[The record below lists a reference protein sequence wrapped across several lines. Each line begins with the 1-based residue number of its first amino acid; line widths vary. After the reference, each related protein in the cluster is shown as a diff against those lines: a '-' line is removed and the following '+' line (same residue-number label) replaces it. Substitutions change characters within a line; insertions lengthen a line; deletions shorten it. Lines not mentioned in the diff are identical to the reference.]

1 MRVYI
6 YKHTHKVQPQSLHS
20 IHPPIMAI
28 TDSIISGIIS
38 FIPTLVTATSRQ
50 IGYVRNHQEHVK
62 KLIEAAEELRAKRH
76 DIEIVHNAAA
86 SSGRT
91 PTQHSEN
98 WVKKAKTVENE
109 IESIRTEPIERRGT
123 FFDIMSCYKLGKRAA
138 KKLEDVQR
146 LINEGNN
153 FGHDQ
158 LVHQFSAPPAPPR
171 ISLKPPPHQ
180 ISFKQ
185 TMDEVWDH
193 LMDESNNIVCVYGMG
208 GIGKTFLMEKIENR
222 LRAAAIDN
230 SPQELQAAHQ
240 KKEVQAKEKFDDVA
254 SVTLSKN
261 SDTESVQKDI
271 MDKLGLMFDDH
282 SPFRQR
288 HHQLSQWLSRR
299 RYVLILD
306 NLCRKIELKDVGI
319 PMPDAQNRS
328 KILITTRLVDVCNE
342 MHAGAKIRMRTLTE
356 DEAWDL
362 FAANVGEEVFNNDEE
377 QIENIAK
384 DVVAECGGLPL
395 AILTVAGALRDRRAK
410 EVWENALRVLRSSEA
425 EIGSIKSEV
434 FQRLKQSYDELEDHK
449 VKMCF
454 LCCSLFPK
462 GCEMC
467 VDDLINIWTVEGFL
481 PNVDSFV
488 DASIKGHS
496 IVQRLK
502 DICLLEEGPRAP
514 SHGNSVKM
522 HAVIRSLAIWIT
534 SLSSHEG
541 PRSLVKAGMK
551 LKEAPDEE
559 KWEEFEKIS
568 LMQNE
573 ITELP
578 PRPNCL
584 NLVSLFLR
592 DNPSISAIPCTF
604 FELMP
609 ILKVLDL
616 SETNIETLT
625 VSSSSLLNLKA
636 LFLKGCKALRELK
649 FLGQLKELQ
658 ILDLSCSG
666 ITSLPHEMRN
676 LAKLKKL
683 NVSYVDDHS
692 LIIPSNIISGW
703 SSMEVL
709 CVMMTEVNW
718 AKRCEPE
725 VATNATLGELAKLKH
740 LTSLEICIHDID
752 CVEEDVFRWRW
763 SKLEKFKISIG
774 PFSLTEVL
782 HRARQMQIYGA
793 KSYPPAVKEIA
804 THAQS
809 LTLHALNANEEH
821 VSKFVRD
828 LKSLEALYLRSCL
841 SLKCIVDWGADVQ
854 ESALQNIERL
864 KLHGL
869 PNLKKLFE
877 GKVPEGCLGRLTRIE
892 VQHCSALKSL
902 FPSEMVENLN
912 PLEFLDVRNC
922 DELVEIIQGDFRI
935 LEETQEGDK
944 SVPQEP
950 LLRFRSLKPS
960 DLELLNS
967 GELEKIVE
975 GNLRF
980 KKEAVQ
986 ILLEEPLP
994 KLNSLKLYELPKL
1007 RSIIRLDKV
1016 ALSKLKHYEI
1026 SRCPNL
1032 RLPECPNLPES
1043 LLEKKGKL
1051 PAIRKNQSATKISP
1065 QL

>member
-1 MRVYI
+1 MCVY
-6 YKHTHKVQPQSLHS
+6 THKVQPQSLHS

-38 FIPTLVTATSRQ
+38 FTPTLVTATSRQ

-76 DIEIVHNAAA
+76 DIEIVHNAAVN
-86 SSGRT
+86 SGRT
-91 PTQHSEN
+91 PTQLSEY
-98 WVKKAKTVENE
+98 WVKKAKTVENA
-109 IESIRTEPIERRGT
+109 IESIRPEPIERRGT
-123 FFDIMSCYKLGKRAA
+123 FFDIMSHYKLGKRAA

-171 ISLKPPPHQ
+171 ISLKQLPHQ
-180 ISFKQ
+180 ISFKK

-208 GIGKTFLMEKIENR
+208 GIGKTLLMKAIESR
-222 LRAAAIDN
+222 L
-230 SPQELQAAHQ
+230 QEL
-240 KKEVQAKEKFDDVA
+240 QAKEKFDDVA
-254 SVTLSKN
+254 FVTLSKN

-271 MDKLGLMFDDH
+271 MDKLGLMFDEH
-282 SPFRQR
+282 SPFLQR
-288 HHQLSQWLSRR
+288 YRQLSQWLSRK

-319 PMPDAQNRS
+319 PMPDDKNRF

-342 MHAGAKIRMRTLTE
+342 MHASAKIRMKTLTE

-362 FAANVGEEVFNNDEE
+362 FAANVGEVVNNDEE

-395 AILTVAGALRDRRAK
+395 AILTVARALRDRRAK
-410 EVWENALRVLRSSEA
+410 EVWENALRVLRSSEP

-467 VDDLINIWTVEGFL
+467 VDDLINIWTVEGL
-481 PNVDSFV
+481 LQNVDNFV
-488 DASIKGHS
+488 EASSKGHS

-541 PRSLVKAGMK
+541 EGPRSLVKAGKK
-551 LKEAPDEE
+551 LKETPDEE
-559 KWEEFEKIS
+559 KWEEFEIIS

-578 PRPNCL
+578 PRPNCR

-592 DNPSISAIPCTF
+592 DNPGISAIPCTF

-658 ILDLSCSG
+658 ILDLSKSS

-676 LAKLKKL
+676 LVKLRKL
-683 NVSYVDDHS
+683 NVSYIEDNS
-692 LIIPSNIISGW
+692 LTIPSNIISGW

-709 CVMMTEVNW
+709 RMMTTEVNW
-718 AKRCEPE
+718 AERCELE
-725 VATNATLGELAKLKH
+725 VATKATLGELAELKH
-740 LTSLEICIHDID
+740 LTSLEICFHDID
-752 CVEEDVFRWRW
+752 CVEEDVFRWQW
-763 SKLEKFKISIG
+763 SQLKKFKIIIG
-774 PFSLTEVL
+774 SYSMTEDL
-782 HRARQMQIYGA
+782 HWDKQMQIYGA
-793 KSYPPAVKEIA
+793 KIFPPAVKEIA
-804 THAQS
+804 THTQS
-809 LTLHALNANEEH
+809 LTLCAVNANEEEH
-821 VSKFVRD
+821 VSKFVDD
-828 LKSLEALYLRSCL
+828 LENLKALCLRSCQF
-841 SLKCIVDWGADVQ
+841 LKWIFDSGAAV
-854 ESALQNIERL
+854 EEGALQKIEHL

-877 GKVPEGCLGRLTRIE
+877 GKVPKGCLKNLTRIE
-892 VQHCSALKSL
+892 VQDCNALKSL
-902 FPSEMVENLN
+902 FPSEMVENLDQ
-912 PLEFLDVRNC
+912 LKVIDVRHC
-922 DELVEIIQGDFRI
+922 DELEEIIQGNFRI
-935 LEETQEGDK
+935 KEKTPEGDK

-950 LLRFRSLKPS
+950 LLRFRSLKLS

-986 ILLEEPLP
+986 ILLEEPLQ

-1007 RSIIRLDKV
+1007 RSIIGLDKV

-1026 SRCPNL
+1026 SKCPNL
-1032 RLPECPNLPES
+1032 RLPECRNLPES
-1043 LLEKKGKL
+1043 LLGKKGKL